1 MELSTGAGQGQG
13 DGEIKAGPLLAA
25 VGRRQADDHPRERQ
39 PQAAVAQG
47 GAHPFPGFLD
57 RRIGQ
62 ANDDQGRQA
71 GGEIHLHLDGIGLD
85 PRQGGG
91 A

>member
-1 MELSTGAGQGQG
+1 MTAEDIAVLLIG
-13 DGEIKAGPLLAA
+13 DEEWPFAIPVVREGNAWYFDTEEGREEI
-25 VGRRQADDHPRERQ
+25 
-39 PQAAVAQG
+39 
-47 GAHPFPGFLD
+47 LD